1 MSRET
6 PAYIIGHITVK
17 DEELFAEY
25 RAQVPGTIAP
35 WGGELIFRGSKRC
48 VLSGAHDHND
58 LPLVNYYDP
67 TPINTGLNRL
77 ENNLAILFKRK
88 NKTIKLPPDGS
99 DKGW

>member
-58 LPLVNYYDP
+58 TVVIGFPDQASLDSWFNSEAYQALIPLRMKAADMVLVGYS
-67 TPINTGLNRL
+67 G
-77 ENNLAILFKRK
+77 A
-88 NKTIKLPPDGS
+88 
-99 DKGW
+99 